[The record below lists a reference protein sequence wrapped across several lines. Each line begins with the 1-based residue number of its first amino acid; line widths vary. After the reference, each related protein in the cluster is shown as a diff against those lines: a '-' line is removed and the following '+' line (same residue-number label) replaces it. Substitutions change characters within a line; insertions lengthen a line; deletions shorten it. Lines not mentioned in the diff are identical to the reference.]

1 MRLIPNRE
9 SFDDKQLIVKR
20 GHYPMSPKGNLPGKS
35 SGNKSDGSKD
45 TERNMASKN
54 SQDKA
59 WLLKVYQEMC
69 YYRRFE
75 ERVLQAYT
83 KQKFAGFC
91 HVHIGQEGLCVGVQ
105 KALRDTDYMITGYRS
120 HTQAIAKGIPGKE
133 VFAEL
138 FGKATGCAKGNG
150 GSMHMFSK
158 EKRFLGG
165 HGIVGGQVPLAAGVG
180 FAIKYEKKDDIIV
193 CYLGD
198 AAINQ
203 GQFHE
208 ALNMAATWSLPCLFI
223 IENNRYGMGTD
234 IKRTTSIDHLWKRAL
249 AYDMDHGQVDGMN
262 VQKTYEAVSTI
273 VANMRKTNRPYLLD
287 AICYRYKGHSVSD
300 PGLYRTKEEMADWL
314 SKDPIFQLGDYLK
327 KNKMASDEELKAMD
341 TKGKEMARADEDWGD
356 EQPVPPEDQ
365 VWQNVYAD

>member
-1 MRLIPNRE
+1 MATKAKTYDATFL
-9 SFDDKQLIVKR
+9 
-20 GHYPMSPKGNLPGKS
+20 KGLYK
-35 SGNKSDGSKD
+35 
-45 TERNMASKN
+45 
-54 SQDKA
+54 
-59 WLLKVYQEMC
+59 EMC

-83 KQKFAGFC
+83 AQKFAGFC
-91 HVHIGQEGLCVGVQ
+91 HVHIGQEALCVGVQ
-105 KALRDTDYMITGYRS
+105 RALKDSDYMISGYRS
-120 HTQAIAKGIPGKE
+120 HTQAIAKGIPGKQ

-138 FGKATGCAKGNG
+138 FGRYTGCAKGNG

-180 FAIKYEKKDDIIV
+180 FAIRYEKKDDVIV

-208 ALNMAATWSLPCLFI
+208 ALNMAATWNLPCLFI

-249 AYDMDHGQVDGMN
+249 AYDMDHGQVDAMN
-262 VQKTYEAVSTI
+262 VLTTYEFVSDVI
-273 VANMRKTNRPYLLD
+273 ANMRKTKRPYLLD

-300 PGLYRTKEEMADWL
+300 PGLYRTKDEMAEWVA
-314 SKDPIFQLGDYLK
+314 KDPIAQLGEFIK
-327 KNKMASDEELKAMD
+327 KQKMASDAELKALD
-341 TKGKEMARADEDWGD
+341 TDAKELAKADEAWAD
-356 EQPVPPEDQ
+356 EQPYPPEEA
-365 VWQNVYAD
+365 VWHHVYAD

>member
-1 MRLIPNRE
+1 MAAKPKSYDE
-9 SFDDKQLIVKR
+9 SFLKSL
-20 GHYPMSPKGNLPGKS
+20 YSEMS
-35 SGNKSDGSKD
+35 
-45 TERNMASKN
+45 
-54 SQDKA
+54 
-59 WLLKVYQEMC
+59 

-83 KQKFAGFC
+83 SQKFAGFC
-91 HVHIGQEGLCVGVQ
+91 HVHIGQEALCVGVQ
-105 KALRDTDYMITGYRS
+105 RALKPTDYMISGYRS
-120 HTQAIAKGIPGKE
+120 HTQAIAKGIPGRE

-138 FGKATGCAKGNG
+138 LGRYTGCAKGNG

-180 FAIKYEKKDDIIV
+180 FAIKYEKRSDIIV

-208 ALNMAATWSLPCLFI
+208 ALNMAATWKLPCLFI

-234 IKRTTSIDHLWKRAL
+234 IKRTTSVDHLWKRAL
-249 AYDMDHGQVDGMN
+249 AYDMDHGQVDAMN
-262 VQKTYEAVSTI
+262 VLTTYEFVSD
-273 VANMRKTNRPYLLD
+273 VVEKMRKTSRPYLLD

-300 PGLYRTKEEMADWL
+300 PGLYRTKEEMAEWIA
-314 SKDPIFQLGDYLK
+314 KDPISQLGDHMK
-327 KNKMASDEELKAMD
+327 KAKIATEESLKALD
-341 TKGKEMARADEDWGD
+341 TKAKELAKADEAWGE
-356 EQPVPPEDQ
+356 EQPIPPEEA
-365 VWQNVYAD
+365 VWNYVYAD

>member
-1 MRLIPNRE
+1 
-9 SFDDKQLIVKR
+9 
-20 GHYPMSPKGNLPGKS
+20 MSPKDHVPKKS
-35 SGNKSDGSKD
+35 GGPKSGSNTNGEIRGVS
-45 TERNMASKN
+45 AKN
-54 SQDKA
+54 AQDKA
-59 WLLKVYQEMC
+59 WLLSVYEEMC

-105 KALRDTDYMITGYRS
+105 RALKDSDYLITGYRS
-120 HTQAIAKGIPGKE
+120 HTQAIAKGIPGQQ

-180 FAIKYEKKDDIIV
+180 FAIKYEKKNDIIV

-198 AAINQ
+198 AAVNQ

-208 ALNMAATWSLPCLFI
+208 ALNMAATWTLPCLFI
-223 IENNRYGMGTD
+223 VENNRYGMGTD

-249 AYDMDHGQVDGMN
+249 AYDMDHGQVDAMN
-262 VQKTYEAVSTI
+262 VVKTYEFVSD
-273 VANMRKTNRPYLLD
+273 VVDNMRKTNRPYFLD

-300 PGLYRTKEEMADWL
+300 PGLYRTKDEMAEWMA
-314 SKDPIFQLGDYLK
+314 KDPIIQLGDHLK
-327 KNKMASDEELKAMD
+327 KNKFASEEELKALD
-341 TKGKEMARADEDWGD
+341 VRAKERARADEDWAD
-356 EQPVPPEDQ
+356 QQPAPPDDQ

>member
-1 MRLIPNRE
+1 MATTKAKSYDAAYL
-9 SFDDKQLIVKR
+9 K
-20 GHYPMSPKGNLPGKS
+20 NLYK
-35 SGNKSDGSKD
+35 K
-45 TERNMASKN
+45 
-54 SQDKA
+54 
-59 WLLKVYQEMC
+59 MC
-69 YYRRFE
+69 YFRRFE

-83 KQKFAGFC
+83 AQKFAGFC
-91 HVHIGQEGLCVGVQ
+91 HVHIGQEGLCLGVQ
-105 KALRDTDYMITGYRS
+105 NALRDTDYMISGYRS
-120 HTQAIAKGIPGKE
+120 HTQAIAKGIPGQQ

-138 FGKATGCAKGNG
+138 FGKYTGCAKGNG

-180 FAIKYEKKDDIIV
+180 FAIKYEKRDDVIV

-249 AYDMDHGQVDGMN
+249 AYDMDHGQVDAMN
-262 VQKTYEAVSTI
+262 VLTTTEFVSDVI
-273 VANMRKTNRPYLLD
+273 EKMRKTKRPYLLD

-300 PGLYRTKEEMADWL
+300 PGLYRSKEEMAEWM
-314 SKDPIFQLGDYLK
+314 SKDPIIQLGEYIK
-327 KNKMASDEELKAMD
+327 KQKVANDEELKALD
-341 TKGKEMARADEDWGD
+341 TEAKAMAKADESWAD
-356 EQPVPPEDQ
+356 EQPIPPEEA
-365 VWQNVYAD
+365 VWHYVYAD

>member
-1 MRLIPNRE
+1 MSSKSKSYDPAFLKRLYKE
-9 SFDDKQLIVKR
+9 
-20 GHYPMSPKGNLPGKS
+20 MS
-35 SGNKSDGSKD
+35 
-45 TERNMASKN
+45 
-54 SQDKA
+54 
-59 WLLKVYQEMC
+59 

-83 KQKFAGFC
+83 SQKFAGFC
-91 HVHIGQEGLCVGVQ
+91 HVHIGQEALCVGVQ
-105 KALRDTDYMITGYRS
+105 SALKDTDYMISGYRS
-120 HTQAIAKGIPGKE
+120 HTQAIAKGIPGQQ

-138 FGKATGCAKGNG
+138 LGRYTGCAKGNG

-180 FAIKYEKKDDIIV
+180 FAIKYEKKNDIIV

-249 AYDMDHGQVDGMN
+249 AYDMDHGQVDAMN
-262 VQKTYEAVSTI
+262 VLTTYDFVTDVI
-273 VANMRKTNRPYLLD
+273 ANIRKTKRPYLLD
-287 AICYRYKGHSVSD
+287 AVCYRYKGHSVSD
-300 PGLYRTKEEMADWL
+300 PGLYRSKEEMAEWL
-314 SKDPIFQLGDYLK
+314 AKDPIVQLGEYMK
-327 KNKMASDEELKAMD
+327 KNKVATDVDLKAID
-341 TKGKEMARADEDWGD
+341 TEAKEQAKADEAWG
-356 EQPVPPEDQ
+356 ESQPVPPDEA
-365 VWQNVYAD
+365 VWHYVYAD

>member
-1 MRLIPNRE
+1 MATTKAKSYDAAYL
-9 SFDDKQLIVKR
+9 K
-20 GHYPMSPKGNLPGKS
+20 NLYK
-35 SGNKSDGSKD
+35 
-45 TERNMASKN
+45 
-54 SQDKA
+54 
-59 WLLKVYQEMC
+59 EMC
-69 YYRRFE
+69 YFRRFE

-83 KQKFAGFC
+83 AQKFAGFC
-91 HVHIGQEGLCVGVQ
+91 HVHIGQEGLCLGVQ
-105 KALRDTDYMITGYRS
+105 KALRDTDYMISGYRS

-138 FGKATGCAKGNG
+138 FGRYTGCAKGNG

-180 FAIKYEKKDDIIV
+180 FAIKYEKRDDIIV

-249 AYDMDHGQVDGMN
+249 AYDMDHGQVDAMN
-262 VQKTYEAVSTI
+262 VLTTTEFVSDVI
-273 VANMRKTNRPYLLD
+273 EKMRKTKRPYLLD

-300 PGLYRTKEEMADWL
+300 PGLYRSKEEMAEWV
-314 SKDPIFQLGDYLK
+314 SKDPIIQLGAYIK
-327 KNKMASDEELKAMD
+327 KQKIATDEELKALD
-341 TKGKEMARADEDWGD
+341 TEAKAMAKADESWAD
-356 EQPVPPEDQ
+356 EQPIPPEEA
-365 VWQNVYAD
+365 VWNHVYAE

>member
-1 MRLIPNRE
+1 
-9 SFDDKQLIVKR
+9 
-20 GHYPMSPKGNLPGKS
+20 MSPKGNGPDNSSAAKS
-35 SGNKSDGSKD
+35 EIKHSKD
-45 TERNMASKN
+45 
-54 SQDKA
+54 
-59 WLLKVYQEMC
+59 WLLSVYQQMC

-83 KQKFAGFC
+83 AQKFAGFC

-105 KALRDTDYMITGYRS
+105 RALRATDYMITGYRS
-120 HTQAIAKGIPGKE
+120 HTQAIAKGIPGRE

-158 EKRFLGG
+158 EHRFLGG
-165 HGIVGGQVPLAAGVG
+165 HGIVGGQVPLASGVG

-193 CYLGD
+193 CYIGD

-208 ALNMAATWSLPCLFI
+208 ALNMAATWNLPVLTI

-249 AYDMDHGQVDGMN
+249 SYDMDHGQVDAMN
-262 VQKTYEAVSTI
+262 VVKTYEFVSDVI
-273 VANMRKTNRPYLLD
+273 AKMRKTGRPYLLD

-300 PGLYRTKEEMADWL
+300 PGLYRTREEMAEWMG
-314 SKDPIFQLGDYLK
+314 KDPIIQLGEYLK
-327 KNKMASDEELKAMD
+327 QNGVATEDELKALD
-341 TKGKEMARADEDWGD
+341 SKGKELAKADEGWAD
-356 EQPVPPEDQ
+356 EQPYPPEEQ